1 MNPSRLSLFRPV
13 AALGLV
19 ALLSACAVPDLGGR
33 PEMRMPG
40 SIAAE
45 RSFAGQ
51 GSAEW
56 PGDGWWNGYGDVQLA
71 TLIEEGLKGSPDA
84 AAAAARFRVA
94 QGMAQAAGAA
104 LRPSLDAGGSVYY
117 ERQSRIRGIPPQ
129 FVPGGWRDAGQ
140 AALSFSFD
148 IDLWGRNRAALAAA
162 TSEAEAARI
171 EQNQAQLMLTTAI
184 ATSYADLARLHAE
197 RDVLAAAV
205 DLRSATRT
213 LVSDRVTN
221 GLDTRAELKQA
232 DAAVPAARADLAA
245 TDEMIAMTRNQLA
258 ALIGAGPDR
267 GLAITRPSLSGLQQ
281 PGLPPQVTIDLIG
294 RRPDIVAARARA
306 EAAASRIKV
315 ARADFY
321 PAISLRALI
330 GQQSLGVENLT
341 KGAATY
347 GQAGPAISLPIFQ
360 GGALSGRYRGA
371 RATYDE
377 AVANYDRTVV
387 NAYREV
393 ADALTGQ
400 RALADRLA
408 LSRQALADS
417 EEAYAVARQ
426 RYRGGLSTYLDVLT
440 SEERL
445 LQARRAVANLA
456 ARIFAV
462 DIALVRALG
471 GGFTTSTAHIA
482 KDSSNG

>member
-197 RDVLAAAV
+197 GQEGIPLLRAMLRRMALLARLRAEVEQGSTPTAVMASSGKSLFWKEKDDVGRQLARWRAPLLAKAMARLLEAERQVKAAGGIGPLAA
-205 DLRSATRT
+205 DE
-213 LVSDRVTN
+213 
-221 GLDTRAELKQA
+221 ELFAICRQ
-232 DAAVPAARADLAA
+232 AAR
-245 TDEMIAMTRNQLA
+245 
-258 ALIGAGPDR
+258 
-267 GLAITRPSLSGLQQ
+267 
-281 PGLPPQVTIDLIG
+281 
-294 RRPDIVAARARA
+294 
-306 EAAASRIKV
+306 
-315 ARADFY
+315 
-321 PAISLRALI
+321 LR
-330 GQQSLGVENLT
+330 
-341 KGAATY
+341 
-347 GQAGPAISLPIFQ
+347 
-360 GGALSGRYRGA
+360 
-371 RATYDE
+371 
-377 AVANYDRTVV
+377 
-387 NAYREV
+387 
-393 ADALTGQ
+393 
-400 RALADRLA
+400 
-408 LSRQALADS
+408 
-417 EEAYAVARQ
+417 
-426 RYRGGLSTYLDVLT
+426 
-440 SEERL
+440 
-445 LQARRAVANLA
+445 
-456 ARIFAV
+456 
-462 DIALVRALG
+462 
-471 GGFTTSTAHIA
+471 
-482 KDSSNG
+482 